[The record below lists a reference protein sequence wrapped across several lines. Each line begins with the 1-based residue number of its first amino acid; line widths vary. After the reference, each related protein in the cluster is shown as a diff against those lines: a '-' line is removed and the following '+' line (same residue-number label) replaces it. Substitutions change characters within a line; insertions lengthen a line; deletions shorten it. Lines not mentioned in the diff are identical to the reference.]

1 MILEMARGEI
11 EAFLLSQKVGR
22 LGCHV
27 GGETYVVP
35 VIYGWDADCFYVL
48 TTEGKKVEMIR
59 ENGRVCF
66 EVDEY
71 LPSGGWR
78 SVIAQGVFEELGRKT
93 PRGPCRSSPNAFR
106 PIARPRATPARGGR
120 ADRFSRSN
128 DRGHRAKGRGPVV
141 VAGYG

>member
-35 VIYGWDADCFYVL
+35 VIYGWDADCIYVL

-78 SVIAQGVFEELGRKT
+78 SVIAQGVFEELEGEDAARAVQIIT
-93 PRGPCRSSPNAFR
+93 ERVSANREAES
-106 PIARPRATPARGGR
+106 ARPRGDGSPPIAFRVRTTEVTGR
-120 ADRFSRSN
+120 KVEVPS
-128 DRGHRAKGRGPVV
+128 
-141 VAGYG
+141 